1 MELEII
7 FSISFRVKV
16 MMNDLYKYSS
26 IKKLKFKD
34 KYNSGKNI
42 WTYVTKFSILNT
54 QKRKKF
60 HREIKKLEET
70 HVDGQ

>member
-7 FSISFRVKV
+7 FSISFRVKF

-26 IKKLKFKD
+26 IEKLKFKD
-34 KYNSGKNI
+34 EYKSGKNI

-54 QKRKKF
+54 QKRKK
-60 HREIKKLEET
+60 KKIP
-70 HVDGQ
+70 